1 MAVEVITARGSNGE
15 IVNRFE
21 TVVMRGRDG
30 PAGIQGPEGPQGPS
44 GDGTSILPLANTW
57 PQVQTMAGGMS
68 LDGQRIIS
76 LATPTAAS
84 DATTKAYVD
93 AIVSGTFPHAAC
105 TCATTADINLATGG
119 LLTIDGVPTLAG
131 TRVLVKNQTA
141 PAQNGIYIADAGAWT
156 RATDMDVAGDVSGT
170 VPVTTGATYG
180 NTIWGLTAAVINLG
194 TDPIVFT
201 QISTGG
207 VYTADE
213 TTILLDGNMFTAG
226 TIPLTNVPDA
236 AAKLFNPDISG
247 FGGPFATLEEAQR
260 AELTATSVGMIGDN
274 STDNAPRLIQV
285 LADFKARGGGTL
297 KFNMDDAGGIYRLNS
312 AIVNIPTNVE
322 LCGDKGVVLMIG
334 HNDTTKPALDFGR
347 IPNAVNFTAQ
357 TANFTVGATVTGAT
371 SGMTGVISSQIDRGT
386 TGTLYMNAASGFTV
400 GEIITGSSGGS
411 ATVVDFANPR
421 TEYQAL
427 RRLIIKQGMAR
438 SGTTSLVQFRQ
449 ASHFLVA
456 EVTFDS
462 VYNAMFWTD
471 SDNGFIQRTRF
482 WECTG
487 TDFELRNVVD
497 FWAQSVQHLG
507 YHDPVLLNPAN
518 SPLELGT
525 GLKVTNGVSGGK
537 LMAYAAGRKWTGVY
551 LGHWAEPPR
560 PGHPEDP
567 PVAKT
572 PEHIDFYGLVIDNCK
587 NAGIHIED
595 AFNCNF
601 HASFIGTSGVIDARG
616 PDPAHPPPE
625 APVIIDLPDYNG
637 ERRVGVLISAG
648 KHPTVPDPTV
658 SSTETVKFHSDCYI
672 FLSQR
677 EGCVVEGRTFDGARY
692 TPTDL
697 HFDWQLGSNG
707 NDNRIPGTGTTN
719 GRGHML
725 FDGGDIDG
733 MHLAVKCKAADL
745 KITLGAPRTNQV
757 VKIIGDLTNENWV
770 IDGCYFDDVTFPN
783 LEAHWVGDISANNG
797 VIVGHN
803 NRVLFGSCTPF
814 LRFNA
819 STSGITY
826 TSRAGHK
833 RFNNGSIHLNIE
845 MTILSKGAAGP
856 TTVATV
862 TGDWKVPIGETLG
875 SLLIISGGVGI
886 PLNGLVA
893 RIDTSGVIHLEY
905 QDVTGTLPLTNAN
918 FGNTTKFTIS
928 LTYATTTAATA

>member
-1 MAVEVITARGSNGE
+1 MAVEVITARGAQGE
-15 IVNRFE
+15 IVTRFE

-68 LDGQRIIS
+68 LDGQKIIS
-76 LATPTAAS
+76 LATPTANS

-105 TCATTADINLATGG
+105 TCATTANIDLATGG

-141 PAQNGIYIADAGAWT
+141 PAENGIYIVDAGPWT

-194 TDPIVFT
+194 TDPIIFT

-207 VYTADE
+207 VYTADG

-236 AAKLFNPDISG
+236 AAKLFDPDISG

-274 STDNAPRLIQV
+274 LTDNAPRLIQV

-297 KFNMDDAGGIYRLNS
+297 KFNMDDAGGVYRLNS
-312 AIVNIPTNVE
+312 PIINIPTNIE
-322 LCGDKGVVLMIG
+322 LCGDKGVVLMIN
-334 HNDTTKPALDFGR
+334 HNETHSTPGPGLDFGR
-347 IPNAVNFTAQ
+347 VPGAVNYVSQ

-371 SGMTGVISSQIDRGT
+371 SLATGHIDSQVDKGA
-386 TGTLYMNAASGFTV
+386 TGTLYLSAITGAFVT
-400 GEIITGSSGGS
+400 GEIIAGSGGS
-411 ATVVDFANPR
+411 ATIDNPINPR

-427 RRLIIKQGMAR
+427 RRLIIKQAVAR
-438 SGTTSLVQFRQ
+438 TGTTPLVQFRQ

-456 EVTFDS
+456 EVTFDTT
-462 VYNAMFWTD
+462 YNSMFWTD
-471 SDNGFIQRTRF
+471 SDNGYINRTRF
-482 WECTG
+482 WQCSG
-487 TDFELRNVVD
+487 VDFELANVVD

-507 YHDPVLLNPAN
+507 PTTPAGK
-518 SPLELGT
+518 SELELGV

-537 LMAYAAGRKWTGVY
+537 CMAYAAGRKFTGIY
-551 LGHWAEPPR
+551 LGHRSGAS
-560 PGHPEDP
+560 
-567 PVAKT
+567 AKT

-587 NAGIHIED
+587 NVGLWIED

-601 HASFIGTSGVIDARG
+601 HASFIGFCGGIDANV
-616 PDPAHPPPE
+616 DA
-625 APVIIDLPDYNG
+625 G
-637 ERRVGVLISAG
+637 ERRVGVLISSG
-648 KHPTVPDPTV
+648 QHPIFTTVA
-658 SSTETVKFHSDCYI
+658 STQSVKFYKDCYV
-672 FLSQR
+672 FMSQR
-677 EGCVVEGRTFDGARY
+677 EACIVEGRTVGSTRW

-697 HFDWQLGSNG
+697 HFDWQLGSNAYE
-707 NDNRIPGTGTTN
+707 NDTFNN
-719 GRGHML
+719 GMGHMR

-733 MHLAVKCKAADL
+733 IHLAVKCKAADT
-745 KITLGAPRTNQV
+745 KINLPGPGGIGVPRTQQV
-757 VKIIGDLTNENWV
+757 VKITGTAPLANKNWM
-770 IDGCYFDDVTFPN
+770 IDGCYFDDTT
-783 LEAHWVGDISANNG
+783 LASIYWVGDIDANSG
-797 VIVGHN
+797 VVVGRN
-803 NRVLFGSCTPF
+803 NKVLFSSALPF
-814 LRFNA
+814 LRFGG
-819 STSGITY
+819 STTLIDY
-826 TSRAGHK
+826 TAPGSRAGHK

-845 MTILSKGAAGP
+845 ITLKSKGTPTGP
-856 TTVATV
+856 ATV
-862 TGDWKVPIGETLG
+862 TGDWRVPAGETLG
-875 SLLIISGGVGI
+875 SLLIVANGVGI

-893 RIDTSGVIHLEY
+893 RMDTSGVIHLEY
-905 QDVTGTLPLTNAN
+905 QDITGTLPLTNAHFAN
-918 FGNTTKFTIS
+918 NTQFTIS
-928 LTYATTTAATA
+928 LTYSTAAG